1 MVWNSVGEDEVK
13 STPYYP
19 AKYSEQQWKDAFHI
33 LKTNQYHLEY
43 FGDLAIL
50 NCAHSIKK
58 DILIINT
65 PWHMRNS
72 SAE

>member
-1 MVWNSVGEDEVK
+1 MVWNTVGEDEVK

-33 LKTNQYHLEY
+33 LKTTNQYDSEY

-58 DILIINT
+58 NPL
-65 PWHMRNS
+65 
-72 SAE
+72 